1 MEIISNIALI
11 SINETLIAQL
21 VSFLIFLYIIN
32 RVMFKPLLSVVNER
46 NDHIDK
52 MYREIT
58 EAELELDNV
67 KRMLSENEAAVKEEA
82 FSIKT
87 KLESDGD
94 MKATE
99 IYREAR
105 NQIEAMRESAKV
117 DVKAQLDEA
126 KKSIQK
132 ESEILVHQIMEKV
145 LERRLA

>member
-32 RVMFKPLLSVVNER
+32 RIMFKPLLSVVNER
-46 NDHIDK
+46 NDYIDK
-52 MYREIT
+52 MYREIA

-82 FSIKT
+82 FSMKI
-87 KLESDGD
+87 KLESAGD

-99 IYREAR
+99 IFQKAK
-105 NQIEAMRESAKV
+105 NQIEAMRESARAEVKV
-117 DVKAQLDEA
+117 QLDEA

-132 ESEILVHQIMEKV
+132 ESEILVYQIMEKV

>member
-32 RVMFKPLLSVVNER
+32 RLMFKPLLSVVNER
-46 NDHIDK
+46 NEHIEK
-52 MYREIT
+52 MYREIAG
-58 EAELELDNV
+58 AEQELDNV

-82 FSIKT
+82 FSIKA
-87 KLESDGD
+87 KLESAGD
-94 MKATE
+94 MKSTE
-99 IYREAR
+99 IYREAK
-105 NQIEAMRESAKV
+105 NQIEAMRDSARA

-132 ESEILVHQIMEKV
+132 ESEILVYQIMEKV
-145 LERRLA
+145 LERRPA

>member
-32 RVMFKPLLSVVNER
+32 RVMFKPLLSVLNER
-46 NDHIDK
+46 NEHIDK

-58 EAELELDNV
+58 EAEQELDNV
-67 KRMLSENEAAVKEEA
+67 KKMLSENEATVKEEA
-82 FSIKT
+82 FAIKK
-87 KLESDGD
+87 KLESAGD
-94 MKATE
+94 LKAAE
-99 IYREAR
+99 IFREAK
-105 NQIEAMRESAKV
+105 NQIEVMRESARKEV
-117 DVKAQLDEA
+117 NAQLDEA

-132 ESEILVHQIMEKV
+132 ESEILVYQIMEKV

>member
-52 MYREIT
+52 MYGEIT
-58 EAELELDNV
+58 EAEQELDNV

-94 MKATE
+94 LKATE

-105 NQIEAMRESAKV
+105 NKIEAMRESAKV

-132 ESEILVHQIMEKV
+132 ESEILVNQIMEKV

>member
-32 RVMFKPLLSVVNER
+32 RVMFKPLLSVVSER

-52 MYREIT
+52 MYREIA
-58 EAELELDNV
+58 EAEQELDNV

-87 KLESDGD
+87 KLESAGD

-99 IYREAR
+99 IYREAK
-105 NQIEAMRESAKV
+105 NQIEAMRESAKA

-132 ESEILVHQIMEKV
+132 ESEILVYQIMEKV

>member
-32 RVMFKPLLSVVNER
+32 RLMFKPLLSVVNER
-46 NDHIDK
+46 NEHIDK
-52 MYREIT
+52 MYREIAG
-58 EAELELDNV
+58 AEQELDNV

-82 FSIKT
+82 FSIKA
-87 KLESDGD
+87 KLESAGD
-94 MKATE
+94 MKSTE
-99 IYREAR
+99 IYREAK
-105 NQIEAMRESAKV
+105 NQIEAMRDSARA

-132 ESEILVHQIMEKV
+132 ESEILVYQIMEKV
-145 LERRLA
+145 LERRPA

>member
-32 RVMFKPLLSVVNER
+32 RLMFKPLLSVVNER
-46 NDHIDK
+46 NEHIEK
-52 MYREIT
+52 MYSEIAG
-58 EAELELDNV
+58 AELELDNV

-82 FSIKT
+82 FSIKA
-87 KLESDGD
+87 KLESAGD
-94 MKATE
+94 MKSTE
-99 IYREAR
+99 IYREAK
-105 NQIEAMRESAKV
+105 NQIEAMRDSARA

-132 ESEILVHQIMEKV
+132 ESEILVYQIMEKV

>member
-1 MEIISNIALI
+1 MEIISNVALI

-32 RVMFKPLLSVVNER
+32 RIMFKPLLSVVNER

-52 MYREIT
+52 MHREISG
-58 EAELELDNV
+58 AEEELDNV

-82 FSIKT
+82 FSIKA
-87 KLESDGD
+87 KLESAGD
-94 MKATE
+94 LKSAE
-99 IYREAR
+99 IYREAK
-105 NQIEAMRESAKV
+105 NQIEAMRESANA

-126 KKSIQK
+126 KKSIHK
-132 ESEILVHQIMEKV
+132 ESEILVYQIMEKV

>member
-46 NDHIDK
+46 NDYIDK

-58 EAELELDNV
+58 EAEQELDNV

-99 IYREAR
+99 IYREAK
-105 NQIEAMRESAKV
+105 NQIEAMRESAKAE
-117 DVKAQLDEA
+117 VKSQLDEA

>member
-32 RVMFKPLLSVVNER
+32 RVMFKPLLSVLNER
-46 NDHIDK
+46 NEHIDK

-58 EAELELDNV
+58 EAEQELDNV
-67 KRMLSENEAAVKEEA
+67 KKMLSENEATVKEEA
-82 FSIKT
+82 FAIKK
-87 KLESDGD
+87 KLESAGD
-94 MKATE
+94 LKAAE
-99 IYREAR
+99 IFREAK
-105 NQIEAMRESAKV
+105 NQIEAMRESARKEV
-117 DVKAQLDEA
+117 NAQLDEA

-132 ESEILVHQIMEKV
+132 ESEILVYQIMEKV

>member
-32 RVMFKPLLSVVNER
+32 RLMFKPLLSVVNER
-46 NDHIDK
+46 NEHIDK
-52 MYREIT
+52 MYREIAG
-58 EAELELDNV
+58 AEQELDNV

-82 FSIKT
+82 FSIKA
-87 KLESDGD
+87 KLESAGD

-99 IYREAR
+99 IYREAK
-105 NQIEAMRESAKV
+105 NQIEAMRDSARE

-132 ESEILVHQIMEKV
+132 ESEILVYQIMEKV

>member
-32 RVMFKPLLSVVNER
+32 RVMFKPLLSVLNER

-52 MYREIT
+52 MYREIAG
-58 EAELELDNV
+58 AEQELDNV
-67 KRMLSENEAAVKEEA
+67 KRMLSENETAVKEEA

-87 KLESDGD
+87 KLESAGD
-94 MKATE
+94 MKAAE
-99 IYREAR
+99 IFKEAKD
-105 NQIEAMRESAKV
+105 QIEAMRESARIEVKV
-117 DVKAQLDEA
+117 QLDEA

-132 ESEILVHQIMEKV
+132 ESEILVFQIMEKV

>member
-58 EAELELDNV
+58 EAEQELDNV

-132 ESEILVHQIMEKV
+132 ESEILVYQIMEKV

>member
-58 EAELELDNV
+58 EAEQELDNV
-67 KRMLSENEAAVKEEA
+67 KRMLSENEAAVKKEA

-132 ESEILVHQIMEKV
+132 ESEILVYQIMEKV

>member
-32 RVMFKPLLSVVNER
+32 RLMFKPLLSVVNER
-46 NDHIDK
+46 NEHIEK
-52 MYREIT
+52 MYREIAG
-58 EAELELDNV
+58 AEQELDNV

-82 FSIKT
+82 FSIKA
-87 KLESDGD
+87 KLESAGD
-94 MKATE
+94 MKSTE
-99 IYREAR
+99 IYREAK
-105 NQIEAMRESAKV
+105 NQIEAMRDSARA

-132 ESEILVHQIMEKV
+132 ESEILVYQIMEKV

>member
-32 RVMFKPLLSVVNER
+32 RLMFKPLLSVVNER
-46 NDHIDK
+46 NEHIEK
-52 MYREIT
+52 MYREIAG
-58 EAELELDNV
+58 AEQELDNV

-82 FSIKT
+82 FSIKA
-87 KLESDGD
+87 KLESAGD
-94 MKATE
+94 MKSTE
-99 IYREAR
+99 IYREAK
-105 NQIEAMRESAKV
+105 NQIEAMRESAKA

-132 ESEILVHQIMEKV
+132 ESEILVYQIMEKV